1 MTSEIVIAPG
11 RIVDAPGVQTAR
23 EGMRKARLDYALTL
37 MEEAR
42 RCLREAGVIAGV
54 TPVRS
59 SRGDAYVL
67 TFAQCYD
74 PGDDPIFKRPLKK
87 NGLPSARWM
96 RVHYGETFTVLRNP
110 QVKKGTN
117 E

>member
-11 RIVDAPGVQTAR
+11 RIADAPDLKAAQEA
-23 EGMRKARLDYALTL
+23 MRKARLDYALTL

-59 SRGDAYVL
+59 SRGDTYVL
-67 TFAQCYD
+67 TFAQCYG

-96 RVHYGETFTVLRNP
+96 RVHYGETFTALRDAQP
-110 QVKKGTN
+110 KEGTN